1 MSQAV
6 TLSAMNPRTRP
17 TAIWVLDLQSFMRP
31 GLWCLGQQAG
41 RRREP
46 PGLGD
51 AEAQEHQGLAHPSD
65 QPRASRAFAQA
76 VPFARDSLALCC
88 LVEVPQADWF
98 GFSVGS
104 DWSALLFEQGASK
117 EGL

>member
-1 MSQAV
+1 
-6 TLSAMNPRTRP
+6 MNPRTRP

-41 RRREP
+41 RGGEP

-51 AEAQEHQGLAHPSD
+51 AQASDTEAQEHQGLAHPSD
-65 QPRASRAFAQA
+65 PPRASHAFAQA

-88 LVEVPQADWF
+88 LVEVPQADGF

-104 DWSALLFEQGASK
+104 DWSALLFERGASK